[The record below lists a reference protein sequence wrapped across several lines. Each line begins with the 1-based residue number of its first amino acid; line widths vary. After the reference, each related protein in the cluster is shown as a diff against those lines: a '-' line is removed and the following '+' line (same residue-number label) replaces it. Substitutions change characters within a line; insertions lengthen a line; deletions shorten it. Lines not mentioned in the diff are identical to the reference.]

1 MTVMLDLAPAS
12 GEMARLIRGITD
24 DQLSNRTPCP
34 DYTLAD
40 LVDHVDGLAL
50 AFTWAATKDPAIA
63 DSQAPAPDGSRLSS
77 SWRDRIGDGLEELAL
92 AWKDP
97 GAWQGMTRAGGVD
110 LPGDVAGLVAVN
122 ELVIHGWDVAVGSGQ
137 AYQGDPAAV
146 QASLAFL
153 TASAAPDE
161 KEARDSIFGPI
172 VPVPAD
178 APALEQALG
187 LSGRD
192 PRWSA
197 A

>member
-1 MTVMLDLAPAS
+1 
-12 GEMARLIRGITD
+12 
-24 DQLSNRTPCP
+24 
-34 DYTLAD
+34 
-40 LVDHVDGLAL
+40 
-50 AFTWAATKDPAIA
+50 
-63 DSQAPAPDGSRLSS
+63 
-77 SWRDRIGDGLEELAL
+77 
-92 AWKDP
+92 
-97 GAWQGMTRAGGVD
+97 MTRAGGVD

-122 ELVIHGWDVAVGSGQ
+122 ELVIHGWDVAVASGQ

-192 PRWSA
+192 PRWA
-197 A
+197 AA